1 MCIPPRYNPAQ
12 LLWRLDEN
20 LDDIHVEIVQFMHN
34 SVISKHLFLSVIKFK
49 KNTSCICIG
58 IVFKMINY

>member
-20 LDDIHVEIVQFMHN
+20 LDVIHVEIVHFMPN
-34 SVISKHLFLSVIKFK
+34 SVISKHLFLRVIKFK
-49 KNTSCICIG
+49 KQTVVS
-58 IVFKMINY
+58 VSLSSLR

>member
-34 SVISKHLFLSVIKFK
+34 SVISKHLFLSVIKLK
-49 KNTSCICIG
+49 KKTPVVSVSLSSLI
-58 IVFKMINY
+58 

>member
-49 KNTSCICIG
+49 KTTP
-58 IVFKMINY
+58 IVSVSVSSLR